1 MTQKAMPKD
10 AGSTAHMSLQDS
22 TIQGAMSQ
30 KKWLMTRELQKER
43 RPVRAAGTAMA
54 EKPQPGAQGQVA
66 REPGHH
72 DAAVAPQQADG
83 QVAVVGHGHQQE
95 VLDAAQREDEVHLH
109 SAA

>member
-1 MTQKAMPKD
+1 MTQKATPKD
-10 AGSTAHMSLQDS
+10 ASSTAHMPPQAS

-43 RPVRAAGTAMA
+43 WPMRAAGTAMA
-54 EKPQPGAQGQVA
+54 EKPQPGAQGQVML
-66 REPGHH
+66 PGHH

-83 QVAVVGHGHQQE
+83 QVAVVGHGRQHE

>member
-1 MTQKAMPKD
+1 MTQKAMLKD
-10 AGSTAHMSLQDS
+10 ASSTAHMSLQDS

-43 RPVRAAGTAMA
+43 RPMRAVGTAMA
-54 EKPQPGAQGQVA
+54 EKLQPGAQGQVA
-66 REPGHH
+66 REPRRHE
-72 DAAVAPQQADG
+72 AAVAPQQADG

-95 VLDAAQREDEVHLH
+95 VLNAAQREDEVHLH